1 MGLKCIM
8 LNNFQIFLLKIRNF
22 HNMIGINLLKL
33 NHIEIILEVKVPI
46 LGTKVIE
53 LLFKEAFKVESKDLT
68 IAKKENILQRVELQK
83 DKAEHLTEKDIKE
96 EEVLK
101 VKKEEDS
108 LIEIP
113 NNINLNIQK
122 EDLNFLKKYF

>member
-1 MGLKCIM
+1 
-8 LNNFQIFLLKIRNF
+8 
-22 HNMIGINLLKL
+22 MIGINLLKL